1 MGGVNNAE
9 KRGERGERG
18 ERGRAEE
25 RKRGRGEGEQI
36 NTEEEEG
43 KRRYTER
50 MGGAFWVGDEAWDW
64 VVGAVES

>member
-1 MGGVNNAE
+1 MGGANNAE

-25 RKRGRGEGEQI
+25 GKGEGGQI

-43 KRRYTER
+43 RRRYTER

-64 VVGAVES
+64 VVGAVG

>member
-1 MGGVNNAE
+1 MGGANNAE

-18 ERGRAEE
+18 RAEE
-25 RKRGRGEGEQI
+25 GKGEGEQI

-43 KRRYTER
+43 RRRYTER

-64 VVGAVES
+64 ADGAVES

>member
-9 KRGERGERG
+9 KRGERG
-18 ERGRAEE
+18 RAEE
-25 RKRGRGEGEQI
+25 GKGEGEQI

-64 VVGAVES
+64 TVES